1 MLPFCRSNFFTFE
14 VSLGFC
20 DLGNHWRHLRD
31 SHIDDCLG
39 LSPLGPDLIG
49 RGYGLG
55 LGVLKGLSI
64 FYSFEGTLCSLVS
77 ESVESLWYQV
87 VIGDTAQVPWKCE
100 DGKMAFCS

>member
-1 MLPFCRSNFFTFE
+1 MLSEHPAPLVFVRMMLPFCRSNFFTFE

-39 LSPLGPDLIG
+39 LPPLEPDLIG

-64 FYSFEGTLCSLVS
+64 FYSFEGTLVLTN
-77 ESVESLWYQV
+77 LR
-87 VIGDTAQVPWKCE
+87 KC
-100 DGKMAFCS
+100 